1 MATPSYDPIRPGDE
15 DVFAYDFV
23 KELGDLGVISGAV
36 WVCTLSPNT
45 TKVDL
50 VPGSRILSTPIWDDT
65 KTSVMVGNML
75 DGVTY
80 TLTATIDTSDGR
92 ELSYAADVLCV
103 LRASVDETAFTVEQ
117 FRLEFPAFAD
127 ASQYSDEMVSFWI
140 NQATVYSPLD
150 QNRWGQFY
158 QLGLR
163 LYVAH
168 NLALERM
175 ATIQAMNGAAPIGAG
190 LPNSKSV
197 GGVSVSYDV
206 EFGSETNAGNWSLT
220 IWGSRYIRL
229 AREAGSGPI
238 QL

>member
-23 KELGDLGVISGAV
+23 KELGDLGVISNAV
-36 WVCTLSPNT
+36 WACTLSPNT
-45 TKVDL
+45 VKIDL
-50 VPGSRILSTPIWDDT
+50 IPGSRILSQPIWDDT
-65 KTSVMVGNML
+65 RTSVMVGNML

-80 TLTATIDTSDGR
+80 TLTAIIDTSDGR
-92 ELSYAADVLCV
+92 ELSYAADVACI
-103 LRASVDETAFTVEQ
+103 LRTSIEGTDLTVDQ

-140 NQATVYSPLD
+140 DQAVNYTPID
-150 QNRWGQFY
+150 QRRWGQFY
-158 QLGLR
+158 NLGLR

-175 ATIQAMNGAAPIGAG
+175 SMIQASRGAAPVGAG
-190 LPNSKSV
+190 LPTSKSV
-197 GGVSVSYDV
+197 GGVSISYSVD
-206 EFGSETNAGNWSLT
+206 FGSETGGGNWNLT
-220 IWGSRYIRL
+220 IYGSRFIRL
-229 AREAGSGPI
+229 LREAGSAPV